1 MGYILAPALVPPKH
15 CTKASALMVIAYKA
29 SHILGLAIAIG
40 LALWLYGD
48 ISGAL

>member
-1 MGYILAPALVPPKH
+1 M
-15 CTKASALMVIAYKA
+15 MVIAYKA
-29 SHILGLAIAIG
+29 SHIVGLVIAIG